1 MVQATDSSNK
11 YKAWYK
17 DVKINGSWMELV
29 GDWRGIDIDQSS
41 RIVGRKEKGRG
52 VLLNGPNDKERSI
65 QSNINLDWVS
75 VNG

>member
-1 MVQATDSSNK
+1 
-11 YKAWYK
+11 
-17 DVKINGSWMELV
+17 MELV